1 MSARIPSLS
10 LFSVFTYTIP
20 RSEHTGTPQSF
31 EDVAEVF
38 RKFVKGKVTMLP
50 WSDEAMS
57 KESTQITD
65 QLEWVNANG
74 FLTINSQPRVNAAPS
89 DDANVGWGGP
99 GGYVFQKSYLEFF
112 TSPELFKRL
121 LKLFPDYP
129 SLAYHAINR
138 NGDEFTN
145 CVGDSNTVT
154 AVTWGVFPGREIIQ
168 PTVVD
173 HNSFRAWK
181 DEAFELWLTHWAKVY
196 EKKRDEDEKHK
207 RSGDVIR
214 KINSTYYLVNIVDND
229 YTNSESDI
237 FDIFKRLVVDDMN
250 AKQLREY
257 VRKIDS
263 ELVKVKKKQF
273 AAENGRAELARRLKR
288 SEEECA
294 TLISENRKL
303 KAQIEYRQAMRSR
316 SYS

>member
-1 MSARIPSLS
+1 M
-10 LFSVFTYTIP
+10 
-20 RSEHTGTPQSF
+20 
-31 EDVAEVF
+31 
-38 RKFVKGKVTMLP
+38 
-50 WSDEAMS
+50 
-57 KESTQITD
+57 
-65 QLEWVNANG
+65 
-74 FLTINSQPRVNAAPS
+74 
-89 DDANVGWGGP
+89 
-99 GGYVFQKSYLEFF
+99 
-112 TSPELFKRL
+112 
-121 LKLFPDYP
+121 
-129 SLAYHAINR
+129 
-138 NGDEFTN
+138 
-145 CVGDSNTVT
+145 
-154 AVTWGVFPGREIIQ
+154 
-168 PTVVD
+168 
-173 HNSFRAWK
+173 
-181 DEAFELWLTHWAKVY
+181 Y

-237 FDIFKRLVVDDMN
+237 FAIFKRLVVDDMN
-250 AKQLREY
+250 AKQLRAY

-273 AAENGRAELARRLKR
+273 AAETGRSELARRLKR